1 MQRVIVVIPLYQ
13 QKLPELELKLLLN
26 NLDVLKNHPIALLM
40 PESLALDGMREQF
53 DVDKYNIVRI
63 SDEWLGRK
71 NGIAGYNR
79 MMLSE
84 EFYSIFSDYEYMLV
98 CQTDAV
104 VFRDEL
110 LEWCDKGYDYI
121 GAPWPKKKIYSN
133 RFISAYLAAR
143 DQFRGMVGRSIQR
156 QDLFNKVG
164 NGGFSLRRVAKSIE
178 ICREY
183 KDKIDEFCNREHT
196 LYNEDVFWAIIPED
210 MKYPTLTEALKFSI
224 DIKPEYCFELA
235 GHKLPFGVHGL
246 TYKKYHKFWI
256 EIIPLLEE

>member
-121 GAPWPKKKIYSN
+121 GAPWPKKKI
-133 RFISAYLAAR
+133 
-143 DQFRGMVGRSIQR
+143 
-156 QDLFNKVG
+156 
-164 NGGFSLRRVAKSIE
+164 
-178 ICREY
+178 
-183 KDKIDEFCNREHT
+183 
-196 LYNEDVFWAIIPED
+196 
-210 MKYPTLTEALKFSI
+210 
-224 DIKPEYCFELA
+224 
-235 GHKLPFGVHGL
+235 
-246 TYKKYHKFWI
+246 
-256 EIIPLLEE
+256 